1 MKRFLTFEVLLFLF
15 CLEFGRPTKAWTI
28 TLSVTFAACAFLYH
42 LGSKLGTR
50 EIYINK
56 TPRQWRLMKEREYG
70 FGNCY

>member
-1 MKRFLTFEVLLFLF
+1 MKGFLAFELLLYLI
-15 CLEFGRPTKAWTI
+15 CLEFGRPTKAWI
-28 TLSVTFAACAFLYH
+28 TVLTVTFIACTFLYH
-42 LGSKLGTR
+42 LGIKLGTR